1 MNTKLND
8 RKWQNLV
15 FINEIINNFNNSEK
29 KLKEYLKVVTML
41 YNTLQ

>member
-15 FINEIINNFNNSEK
+15 FINEIIDNFNNSEK
-29 KLKEYLKVVTML
+29 KLKVYLKVVTMP